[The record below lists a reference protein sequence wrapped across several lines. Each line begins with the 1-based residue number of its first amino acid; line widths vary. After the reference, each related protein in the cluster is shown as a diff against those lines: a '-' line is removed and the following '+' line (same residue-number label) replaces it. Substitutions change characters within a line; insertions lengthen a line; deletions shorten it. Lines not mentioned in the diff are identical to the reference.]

1 MNQFSLT
8 LFDEKKKL
16 MKTEE
21 DSTGKLTAQ
30 EGGALEKTGDNKE
43 ASVAGKQEEKEESF
57 EELIAGKY
65 KEAFT
70 KKVQE
75 IINRRFK
82 ASKETEEKLKQLE
95 AQMAAKETEK
105 PNKET
110 EGYVK
115 ALEQKIAAMQMQAQ
129 RSEAARKAKEAY
141 DAWAQDME
149 GMQTEYPEFD
159 LAGELNNP
167 DYARLLKNGMGLKDA
182 YEALHLSEIKEKIA
196 QKAREEAENSY
207 RQRQERPEEN
217 GAVGGAPLRLSR
229 DVSRLSKEERRE
241 IARRAARGEKIK
253 F

>member
-16 MKTEE
+16 MQTEE
-21 DSTGKLTAQ
+21 DSTGTHTAQ
-30 EGGALEKTGDNKE
+30 EEGALENTGEEKE
-43 ASVAGKQEEKEESF
+43 ASAAGKQEEKEASF
-57 EELIAGKY
+57 EELIRGKY
-65 KEAFT
+65 KEEFT

-95 AQMAAKETEK
+95 AQMAAKEEK
-105 PNKET
+105 PDSENM

-115 ALEQKIAAMQMQAQ
+115 ALEQKIAMLQMQAQ
-129 RSEAARKAKEAY
+129 RSEAAHRAKEAY

-149 GMQTEYPEFD
+149 GLQTDYPDFALSE
-159 LAGELNNP
+159 ELKNTGF
-167 DYARLLKNGMGLKDA
+167 ASLLKNGMGLRDA
-182 YEALHLSEIKEKIA
+182 YEAMHLSEIKEKIA
-196 QKAREEAENSY
+196 QKAREEAESTY